1 MKKRLLLLTV
11 ILVLGL
17 TVLTACSNDEQNGNA
32 NDQNPT
38 TQNTTDPNNTNGGMM
53 DNQTTNNSAR
63 DTQMGQ
69 DMTANNTSDDET
81 YNESRSQAI
90 NDAIKSEV
98 SQAKDV
104 WVMVMGNS
112 AYVALDIDSQDTSGE
127 AADIK
132 NQVAEIVMNTDSEI
146 TDVYLSEDADS
157 FTRIK
162 DAFTDL
168 TNGEPIRGMTSEISN
183 LFTRITPEKI
193 SK

>member
-1 MKKRLLLLTV
+1 
-11 ILVLGL
+11 
-17 TVLTACSNDEQNGNA
+17 
-32 NDQNPT
+32 
-38 TQNTTDPNNTNGGMM
+38 
-53 DNQTTNNSAR
+53 
-63 DTQMGQ
+63 
-69 DMTANNTSDDET
+69 
-81 YNESRSQAI
+81 
-90 NDAIKSEV
+90 
-98 SQAKDV
+98 
-104 WVMVMGNS
+104 MVMGNS

>member
-11 ILVLGL
+11 ILILGL
-17 TVLTACSNDEQNGNA
+17 TVLTACSNDEQNGNT

-38 TQNTTDPNNTNGGMM
+38 TQNSTDMNGTNGMM
-53 DNQTTNNSAR
+53 DNQTTNNSAN

-69 DMTANNTSDDET
+69 NMTDNNTANDET

-104 WVMVMGNS
+104 WVMVVGNS
-112 AYVALDIDSQDTSGE
+112 AYIALDIDSQDTSAE
-127 AADIK
+127 AGDLK
-132 NQVAEIVMNTDSEI
+132 DQVAEIVMNTDSQI
-146 TDVYLSEDADS
+146 SDVYISEDADS

-162 DAFTDL
+162 DTFTDL
-168 TNGEPIRGMTSEISN
+168 TNGKPVSGLTSEITN
-183 LFTRITPEKI
+183 LFTRITPEKVSI
-193 SK
+193 